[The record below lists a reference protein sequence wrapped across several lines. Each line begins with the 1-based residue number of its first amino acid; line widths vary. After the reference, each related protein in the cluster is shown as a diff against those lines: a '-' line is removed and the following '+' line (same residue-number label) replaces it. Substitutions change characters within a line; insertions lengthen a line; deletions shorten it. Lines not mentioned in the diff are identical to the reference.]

1 MTDSRHLNYRTE
13 SELCRKM
20 KPLNQYQLIQVL
32 PRFLPGNCGVTDHA
46 IELAH
51 ELKSAF
57 GISTAFVVPTSRV
70 AADVSEA
77 VTRTEPNRLVETCLS
92 LIGGEAG
99 ALLVH
104 VSGYGYS
111 PDGAPVLLANA
122 LGEARTTGRFRIAA
136 YFHEL
141 FASGPPW
148 RSAFWYSRRQKKAIR
163 KIQEEC
169 DSILTNTQS
178 HARWLES
185 APSRR
190 SAASVQILP
199 VFSTVGEASTS
210 IPFSSRTRAMVVF
223 GLPGTRERSYNQL
236 SKLTETI
243 QRLAVTEILDIG
255 PDCAVPSAVA
265 GAPVRRMGK
274 LPASELAPV
283 ISQSA
288 FGFVHY
294 SPRCVAKSSVFAS
307 YCAYGTIPV
316 LAQPPVGE
324 VDGLRDGCQVL
335 SPASVADIQYVELEV
350 CSTAALHW
358 YGSHRV
364 HTHAEAYAKWLSH

>member
-1 MTDSRHLNYRTE
+1 
-13 SELCRKM
+13 M

-46 IELAH
+46 IELAN

-70 AADVSEA
+70 AADFSES
-77 VTRTEPNRLVETCLS
+77 VICTEQNRLVETCLS
-92 LIGGEAG
+92 LIGDEAA

-104 VSGYGYS
+104 ISGYGYS
-111 PDGAPVLLANA
+111 ADGAPLLLANA
-122 LGEARTTGRFRIAA
+122 LGEARATRRFRIAA

-148 RSAFWYSRRQKKAIR
+148 RSAFWYSRRQKRALR
-163 KIQEEC
+163 KIQEAS
-169 DSILTNTQS
+169 DFILTNTQS
-178 HARWLES
+178 HAHWLES
-185 APSRR
+185 TPSRQ

-199 VFSTVGEASTS
+199 VFSTVGEASAS

-223 GLPGTRERSYNQL
+223 GLPGTRERSYKQL
-236 SKLTETI
+236 SKLTEVI

-255 PDCAVPSAVA
+255 PDCTVPSAVA

-274 LPASELAPV
+274 LPAIELAAV

-294 SPRCVAKSSVFAS
+294 SPHCVAKSSVFAS

-316 LAQPPVGE
+316 LAQPPVGDF
-324 VDGLRDGCQVL
+324 DGLRDRRQVL
-335 SPASVADIQYVELEV
+335 SPASVADIQDVELEE
-350 CSTAALHW
+350 CSTAAWHW
-358 YGSHRV
+358 YGGHRV
-364 HTHAEAYAKWLSH
+364 HTHAQAYAKWLAH